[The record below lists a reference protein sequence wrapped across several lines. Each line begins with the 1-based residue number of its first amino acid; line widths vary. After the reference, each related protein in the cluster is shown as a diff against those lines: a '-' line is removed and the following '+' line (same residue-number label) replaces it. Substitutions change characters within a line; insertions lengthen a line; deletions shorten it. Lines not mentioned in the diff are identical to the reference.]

1 MKNTFIKKILSS
13 VAAVSVAVAALGTT
27 AAPVWAFDAPQP
39 DTGVAGGISNGGEWS
54 IYNSKVGYMRN
65 STDISDNSGA
75 GIVEVTGSAG
85 IGAAFQFD
93 LSTKDDNAAAEGKV
107 IKSATLRLTPMV
119 GKSGLNQN
127 LYTIDNEFNT
137 TEGKELVAGF
147 SVPRGSKDDF
157 FSADE
162 ITALSADSLSAY
174 PAELA
179 SWQTAIDVTGE
190 VINAED
196 TVSFLIEYGS
206 GNTNKTEYAT
216 SNIDANNRLN
226 GGKAPLFYDG
236 GATEYS
242 KWVYPQIVFEYTD
255 SEAYRKAYAD
265 FVSVNSQLSG
275 KTITEESGVEI
286 APPENGSEVSIEI
299 YGGEQSPVKVV
310 ENGIAFNE
318 KYVGDADYA
327 NIILT
332 VTQTDGEETASYS
345 RMIKVG
351 ADYTKSNMIAFSTER
366 NPLGVVSVESAGTT
380 YTDGTAYAKPG
391 GAFTV
396 NGGENVGY
404 TANIT
409 VKDANGA
416 AVAQNADGTYT
427 MPNSDVT
434 VSVEYTK
441 GRFGTTRTAAINSIS
456 LRNNGTVQGNG
467 SDVIIAAD
475 RMTFVK
481 FDLSN
486 YDEELISD
494 ATLQFTKNKGTS
506 NSKAIFLIPNNDWDE
521 GSFSGDFCIDG
532 AEDTKMSAF
541 KQSDGT
547 TVVLYADENRKTL
560 IAPGTNQA
568 SNDDMSAAA
577 NGILGEYYLTST
589 GTSTTDSI
597 DVTEGIKAALT
608 ESEDK
613 IITLM
618 VYSVGTTGGDY
629 RSVTNAETLAARPS
643 LTITESSAGM
653 PDSELVT
660 EIDTIED
667 LENFAEIVN
676 GGHNYAGK
684 TVTLNT
690 DLDLSEKYNA
700 ESRESWTPIGSYDAI
715 GGTNPFG
722 GVFEGGGHTI
732 SGLYISGSES
742 TQGLFGIV
750 SGSVKDLSV
759 SGEINA
765 SSVVGG
771 IAGWSS
777 GEITNCDSSVTINA
791 QREAGG
797 IVGALSG
804 GGVISNCD
812 NSGAIVITQK
822 ESYAGGIAG
831 HVVDAAISECTN
843 AADIE
848 NGMDGFRNRLG
859 GIVGLLENG
868 EVSGCDNSG
877 NIRSDATL
885 ASYTADTSQNYV
897 GGIAGYSSF
906 GVIRDSNNTGD
917 VYNAVDF
924 AGGISGYLKGH
935 DEATNCY
942 NSGAV
947 SGRSYV
953 GGIAGSSASSISNCQ
968 NEGAVKAADKYAGG
982 IVGYLS
988 TGDIKDSYSS
998 AAVTGT
1004 EFYGDI
1010 FGYNSA
1016 GTVTFTE
1023 PESGFKAEYIDGK
1036 AVVTA
1041 PEAGEYALIFAAY
1054 NSAGVLKSMEVQE
1067 ITFAE
1072 PGTQAFEPTNF
1083 DAEGMTVKLMLWDG
1097 IDSMQP
1103 KF

>member
-27 AAPVWAFDAPQP
+27 AVPVWAFDAPQP
-39 DTGVAGGISNGGEWS
+39 DTGAAGGISNGGEWS
-54 IYNSKVGYMRN
+54 IYSSRFAKIRGTFEEQ
-65 STDISDNSGA
+65 TDSA
-75 GIVEVTGSAG
+75 GILEVTGSAG

-93 LSTKDDNAAAEGKV
+93 LSTKDDNPAAENKV

-119 GKSGLNQN
+119 SKSGLNQN
-127 LYTIDNEFNT
+127 LYTVNNEFNT
-137 TEGKELVAGF
+137 TEDKEFVAGF
-147 SVPRGSKDDF
+147 SIPRGSRDDF
-157 FSADE
+157 FSAAE

-174 PAELA
+174 PEDLA
-179 SWQTAIDVTGE
+179 NWQTAIDVTGE
-190 VINAED
+190 VINAGD
-196 TVSFLIEYGS
+196 TVSFLVEYGS

-226 GGKAPLFYDG
+226 GGGAPLFYSG

-255 SEAYRKAYAD
+255 SEIYRQAYAD

-275 KTITEESGVEI
+275 KTVTEESGVEI
-286 APPENGSEVSIEI
+286 TAPENGSEVSIEI
-299 YGGEQSPVKVV
+299 YGDASAPIKVV
-310 ENGIAFNE
+310 ENGLAFNE
-318 KYVGDADYA
+318 QYVGDATSA
-327 NIILT
+327 NVILT
-332 VTQTDGEETASYS
+332 VTKTDGAETASYS
-345 RMIKVG
+345 RTIEVG
-351 ADYTKSNMIAFSTER
+351 ADYTKSNMITFSTER

-391 GAFTV
+391 GVFTV
-396 NGGENVGY
+396 NGGENIGY

-409 VKDANGA
+409 VRDAEDNI
-416 AVAQNADGTYT
+416 VAQNADGTYT

-441 GRFGTTRTAAINSIS
+441 GRFGTTRAAAINSIS

-486 YDEELISD
+486 YDESLISD

-532 AEDTKMSAF
+532 TEDTRMSAF

-597 DVTEGIKAALT
+597 DVTEAIKTALA

-613 IITLM
+613 IITLL

-700 ESRESWTPIGSYDAI
+700 ETRESWTPIGSYDAI

-732 SGLYISGSES
+732 SGLYINGNES

-759 SGEINA
+759 SGAINA

-812 NSGAIVITQK
+812 NSGAIAITQK

-877 NIRSDATL
+877 NIRSDATV

-924 AGGISGYLKGH
+924 AGGISGYLKGS
-935 DEATNCY
+935 DEVTNCY

-953 GGIAGSSASSISNCQ
+953 GGITGSSASSISNCQ
-968 NEGAVKAADKYAGG
+968 NEGAVTAADKYAGG

-1067 ITFAE
+1067 ITFAG
-1072 PGTQAFEPTNF
+1072 PGTQIFEPMNF